1 MNNGETNFFDNDVVY
16 NLNYLKSWEPAN
28 NEKIDTE
35 CFPCIPCMG
44 RQSLFKFLKTDYNL
58 ILKHWTKILGKS
70 NCAVAD
76 IDIGNGTEKAEINL
90 SDDLYPLDR
99 FYFSVNFTGKYRG
112 EIKTALY
119 VDSEGKGSLVISNS
133 INAVLKFH
141 SSDECR
147 PALSNLRKMFWQ
159 ASKMTN
165 DLFVTNILDKN
176 KLLKEE
182 RGDYLIE
189 CLTASSSKLN
199 GDLIEKLS
207 KNEPEGGVDKETRG
221 NSRDGW
227 LMLDELTAR
236 NRRFRKCQFV
246 LEKSFS
252 KKADTVTLFG
262 FKRNSKCAVFTGVS
276 DNPFEFNKSLK
287 FKIIDTTLRLS

>member
-1 MNNGETNFFDNDVVY
+1 MNNVKTNFFDNDVVY

-28 NEKIDTE
+28 NEEINTE

-44 RQSLFKFLKTDYNL
+44 RQNLFKFLKTDYNL
-58 ILKHWTKILGKS
+58 ILKHWTKILGES
-70 NCAVAD
+70 NCEVAD
-76 IDIGNGTEKAEINL
+76 IDIGNGTEKTEINL
-90 SDDLYPLDR
+90 YDDLYSLDR
-99 FYFSVNFTGKYRG
+99 FYFSINFTGKYRG
-112 EIKTALY
+112 EIRTALY
-119 VDSEGKGSLVISNS
+119 VNSEGKGSLVINNS

-147 PALSNLRKMFWQ
+147 PALSNLRKIFWQ

-165 DLFVTNILDKN
+165 DLFATNILDKN

-199 GDLIEKLS
+199 GDLIKKLS
-207 KNEPEGGVDKETRG
+207 KNEPGGVDKEIRRD
-221 NSRDGW
+221 SRDGW
-227 LMLDELTAR
+227 LMFDELTTR
-236 NRRFRKCQFV
+236 NRRLRKCQFV

-252 KKADTVTLFG
+252 NTVTLFG
-262 FKRNSKCAVFTGVS
+262 FKCNSKCAVFTGVS
-276 DNPFEFNKSLK
+276 DNPSEFNKSLR
-287 FKIIDTTLRLS
+287 FKIINISLKLN